1 MRQLKAAIIVNVA
14 RPAGNCGQS
23 HPSRGLRPLQH
34 SPVQLGGYL
43 DVHRHVTRLCVDR
56 FQVEIEHS
64 LT

>member
-14 RPAGNCGQS
+14 PYS
-23 HPSRGLRPLQH
+23 ILRCNLE
-34 SPVQLGGYL
+34 VIGL
-43 DVHRHVTRLCVDR
+43 DVHRHVAQLCVNR